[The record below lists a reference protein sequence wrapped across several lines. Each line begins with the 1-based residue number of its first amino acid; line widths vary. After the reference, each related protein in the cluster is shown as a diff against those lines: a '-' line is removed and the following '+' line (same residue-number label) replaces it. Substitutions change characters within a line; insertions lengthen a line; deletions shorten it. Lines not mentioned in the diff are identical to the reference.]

1 VSPPFSIDGGTEP
14 LWNAGSGE
22 LFYRKGHAWYAARV
36 TTDPE
41 LRWDDVQ
48 QVFDTDFID
57 TPGMSYSVSP
67 DGQRLLVVKRS
78 EPIVDDHLR
87 LVVNWPLA
95 MSGKTN
101 PVR

>member
-1 VSPPFSIDGGTEP
+1 
-14 LWNAGSGE
+14 
-22 LFYRKGHAWYAARV
+22 
-36 TTDPE
+36 
-41 LRWDDVQ
+41 
-48 QVFDTDFID
+48 
-57 TPGMSYSVSP
+57 MSYSVSP